1 MAPFYP
7 PGTSSVS
14 RIRMVA
20 LLVFFIMMFLLYIGY
35 LFSLQ
40 IVDGYFY
47 SMRSEQVTQ
56 RSSVIPAVRG
66 QIFDRHYDEPLVVN
80 VDSFAVYINPFN
92 IPRGEHDAVFERLA
106 SFLSISAAEIHRRVP
121 TSRYGVYQ
129 PIEIQGGVPYDRIT
143 GLAERIDAFP
153 GVFWESKPVR
163 RYVNGDSMAH
173 ILGYVGDITPEELQ
187 VLYNRGYTAN
197 SVLGKSGIE
206 QQYDQLLRGADGR
219 RFRMVDARG
228 RQVGEGSRD
237 DIPPELGNNLVL
249 TIDRTIQQ
257 LSEKALGERIGSVV
271 VLRPHTGE
279 VLALVSYPRYD
290 ANVFSTTD
298 RSRAF
303 SQLSVDRRAPFL
315 NRAIQSSASPASSFK
330 VVMTAALLEEKTF
343 SPTQTINCTGSRAYG
358 NRVFNCHVS
367 YGHGSLNL
375 YQGLAQSCNIYY
387 YTVGTDYL
395 GERNIINYAR
405 RLGLGQR
412 SGIDLPGEVAG
423 LVPSPEWKVDTFQT
437 PWVGGDTVNLSIGQG
452 FIEATSLQMANMVA
466 MIVNDGVLYRPHILK
481 QVRNPITGQ
490 IIHEIEPEVAQTAEM
505 SRETFEETRRAMRE
519 VITNGTA
526 NVVITTRAVEVAG
539 KTGTGQT
546 GVEERL
552 HSWFVAYAPYNSQ
565 NPEDQVVVVVMV
577 DAANDWEWWAPKAA
591 NIIIHGILTNQDF
604 EHTIRSLRPLWY
616 L

>member
-14 RIRMVA
+14 RGRMAA
-20 LLVFFIMMFLLYIGY
+20 LLVFFIVMFLFYVGY

-66 QIFDRHYDEPLVVN
+66 QIFDRNYDEPLVVN
-80 VDSFAVYINPFN
+80 VDSFAVFINPFN
-92 IPRGEHDAVFERLA
+92 VPRGEHDALFERLA
-106 SFLSISAAEIHRRVP
+106 DVLGINVAEIHQQVP
-121 TSRYGVYQ
+121 ISRYGVYQ
-129 PIEIQGGVPYDRIT
+129 PIEIQGGVPYETIAS
-143 GLAERIDAFP
+143 LAERIDAFP

-163 RYVNGDSMAH
+163 QYVNGDSMAH

-187 VLYNRGYTAN
+187 VLYNRGYTTT
-197 SVLGKSGIE
+197 SVLGKSGVE

-228 RQVGEGSRD
+228 RQVGEGSRE

-249 TIDRTIQQ
+249 TIDKEIQQ
-257 LSEKALGERIGSVV
+257 LSEAALGDRIGSVV

-279 VLALVSYPRYD
+279 VLSLVSYPRYD
-290 ANVFSTTD
+290 ANEFSTTE
-298 RSRAF
+298 RTRVF
-303 SQLSVDRRAPFL
+303 SQLIADRRAPFL

-330 VVMTAALLEEKTF
+330 VVMTAALLEENTF
-343 SPTQTINCTGSRAYG
+343 SPNATINCTGSRAYG

-367 YGHGSLNL
+367 YGHGRLNL

-387 YTVGTDYL
+387 YSIGTDHL
-395 GERNIINYAR
+395 GEQNIISYAR
-405 RLGLGQR
+405 RLGLGAR

-423 LVPSPEWKVDTFQT
+423 LVPSPEWKAEMFGT

-466 MIVNDGVLYRPHILK
+466 MIINDGVLYRPHVLK
-481 QVRNPITGQ
+481 QVRDAVTGE
-490 IIHEIEPEVAQTAEM
+490 IIHEVEPEVSQTAEM
-505 SRETFEETRRAMRE
+505 SRDTFEETRRAMRE
-519 VITNGTA
+519 VVTDGTA
-526 NVVITTRAVEVAG
+526 NVVITTPAVEVAG

-552 HSWFVAYAPYNSQ
+552 HSWFIAYAPYEAED
-565 NPEDQVVVVVMV
+565 PEDQVVVVVMV

-591 NIIIHGILTNQDF
+591 NIIIHGIFTDQNYED
-604 EHTIRSLRPLWY
+604 TVRSLRPVWY

>member
-14 RIRMVA
+14 RVRMVA
-20 LLVFFIMMFLLYIGY
+20 LLIFFIMMFLLYVGY

-66 QIFDRHYDEPLVVN
+66 QIFDRSYDEPLVVN

-92 IPRGEHDAVFERLA
+92 VPHGEHDAVFDRLA
-106 SFLSISAAEIHRRVP
+106 EMLGISVAEIHRRVP

-129 PIEIQGGVPYDRIT
+129 PIEIQGGVPYDTVT

-187 VLYNRGYTAN
+187 VLYNRGYTAT
-197 SVLGKSGIE
+197 SVLGKSGVE

-249 TIDRTIQQ
+249 TIDRNIQQ
-257 LSEKALGERIGSVV
+257 LSEDALGDRIGSVV

-290 ANVFSTTD
+290 ANAFSTTD
-298 RSRAF
+298 RSRVF
-303 SQLSVDRRAPFL
+303 SQLSADRRSPFL
-315 NRAIQSSASPASSFK
+315 NRAIQSSAAPASSFK

-343 SPTQTINCTGSRAYG
+343 SPNATINCTGSRAYG

-367 YGHGSLNL
+367 YGHGRLNL

-387 YTVGTDYL
+387 YSIGTDYL

-405 RLGLGQR
+405 RLGLGER

-423 LVPSPEWKVDTFQT
+423 LVPSPEWKAETYST

-466 MIVNDGVLYRPHILK
+466 MIINDGVLYRPHVLK
-481 QVRNPITGQ
+481 QVRNPVTGE
-490 IIHEIEPEVAQTAEM
+490 IIHEVEPELVQTAEM

-519 VITNGTA
+519 VITDGTA
-526 NVVITTRAVEVAG
+526 NVVITTPAVQVAG

-552 HSWFVAYAPYNSQ
+552 HSWFVAYAPYESE

-577 DAANDWEWWAPKAA
+577 DAANEWEWWSPKAA
-591 NIIIHGILTNQDF
+591 NIIIHGIFTNQDYDNSV
-604 EHTIRSLRPLWY
+604 RSLRPLWY